1 MSKRPATMSTN
12 YNSNKNN
19 LFYGSS
25 GGGAGSTTSGGS
37 SYRPPIHYAKDQ
49 TKAMEDTTRT
59 FYQTDDTANK
69 VLNSMQKQRGQIQGA
84 HEDVHGMREAM
95 ERAKQELVVLQQKYR
110 SRKQKLYF
118 TIFLLG
124 LTDFLL
130 LVRMFQCH
138 GSFFC

>member
-1 MSKRPATMSTN
+1 MSTN

-25 GGGAGSTTSGGS
+25 GGGSALEVLPAAAPPTD
-37 SYRPPIHYAKDQ
+37 PPIHYAKDQ